1 MRILS
6 IDVGIKN
13 LAYCLMETRSTSI
26 TQEGPYAQ
34 DFLIH
39 QWDAVSL
46 CAPVATCAICAKKAK
61 YTSADGVDSWCGTH
75 AKGSPY
81 KILPTAIKL
90 NKLKSMKVDKLELLA
105 AEQGITLV
113 DPAKEGASA
122 AAASSKASAAEKKA
136 AIVATLLAAFLRP
149 ATTVSANDMD
159 PVSLGVALVQRFD
172 IDFPTPATAFD
183 QVIIEN
189 QIGPI
194 ANRMKTL
201 QGMLAQ
207 YFIMRGQ
214 PHIKCVSSSN
224 KLKEFTPQAPS
235 VPAEAPS
242 VPAEASSE
250 GPETV
255 LEASFDVPAP
265 PKALSA
271 KSTYSDR
278 KKASVTITQTLLLG
292 DPQQHKAQVTFFAT
306 HAKKDDL
313 ADCFLQGLWYLRRKS
328 K

>member
-81 KILPTAIKL
+81 KILPIAIKL

-105 AEQGITLV
+105 AEQGITIE
-113 DPAKEGASA
+113 P
-122 AAASSKASAAEKKA
+122 SKASAAEKKA

-149 ATTVSANDMD
+149 AATVSANDMD

-201 QGMLAQ
+201 QGMLAL

-214 PHIKCVSSSN
+214 PNIKCVSSSN
-224 KLKEFTPQAPS
+224 KLKEFTPQAP
-235 VPAEAPS
+235 AEA
-242 VPAEASSE
+242 
-250 GPETV
+250 PETV
-255 LEASFDVPAP
+255 LEASSQAQEAQE
-265 PKALSA
+265 ALSA

>member
-13 LAYCLMETRSTSI
+13 LAYCLMETK
-26 TQEGPYAQ
+26 TQDIQGLSCDGPFAQ
-34 DFLIH
+34 DFMIH

-81 KILPTAIKL
+81 KIPPTSIKL
-90 NKLKSMKVDKLELLA
+90 NKLKTMKVDKLQQLVTD
-105 AEQGITLV
+105 QGITL
-113 DPAKEGASA
+113 DPVKEGT
-122 AAASSKASAAEKKA
+122 SSAEKKA
-136 AIVATLLAAFLRP
+136 AIVATLLAAFLTP

-159 PVSLGVALVQRFD
+159 LVSLGVALVQRFD
-172 IDFPTPATAFD
+172 IDFPAPATAFD

-189 QIGPI
+189 QISPI

-214 PHIKCVSSSN
+214 PNIKFVSSSN
-224 KLKEFTPQAPS
+224 KLKEFTPVEAPTAPEAPET
-235 VPAEAPS
+235 VPAEALS
-242 VPAEASSE
+242 
-250 GPETV
+250 T
-255 LEASFDVPAP
+255 
-265 PKALSA
+265 PKAPTAPKAPAA

-278 KKASVTITQTLLLG
+278 KKASVTITQTLLLA
-292 DPQQHKAQVTFFAT
+292 DEDNSPLLSFFIS

>member
-13 LAYCLMETRSTSI
+13 LAYCLMETRSTSTSTI
-26 TQEGPYAQ
+26 TQEGPYTQ

-61 YTSADGVDSWCGTH
+61 FTSADGVDSWCGTH

-81 KILPTAIKL
+81 KIPPTAIKL
-90 NKLKSMKVDKLELLA
+90 NKLKTMKVDKLQQLA
-105 AEQGITLV
+105 TDQGITLV
-113 DPAKEGASA
+113 DPAQEKT
-122 AAASSKASAAEKKA
+122 SAAEKKA
-136 AIVATLLAAFLRP
+136 AIVATLLAAFLHP
-149 ATTVSANDMD
+149 AATVSANDMD
-159 PVSLGVALVQRFD
+159 LVSLGVALVQRFD
-172 IDFPTPATAFD
+172 IDFPAAATAFD

-189 QIGPI
+189 QISPI

-214 PHIKCVSSSN
+214 PNIKFVSSSN
-224 KLKEFTPQAPS
+224 KLKEFAPQAPLAP
-235 VPAEAPS
+235 VEAPTA
-242 VPAEASSE
+242 PQAPEASSD
-250 GPETV
+250 GPEAPTV
-255 LEASFDVPAP
+255 
-265 PKALSA
+265 

-292 DPQQHKAQVTFFAT
+292 DPQHKAQVTFFAT

-313 ADCFLQGLWYLRRKS
+313 ADCFLQGLWYLRRHKS